1 MAQTDNV
8 FRLEDEP
15 RPAPP
20 QPPPN
25 AAINVLLLAL
35 KTLSQR
41 ALVAF
46 TKLFTL
52 LTVGAAFW
60 LWMSIPEPNTNQL
73 VSLGM
78 YAVFTLIVNWI
89 ALRRIA

>member
-8 FRLEDEP
+8 FRLEEEA

-20 QPPPN
+20 PPPQS

-41 ALVAF
+41 ALIAF

-60 LWMSIPEPNTNQL
+60 LWLSIPEPNTNQL
-73 VSLGM
+73 VWTAM
-78 YAVFTLIVNWI
+78 YALFILAANIIV
-89 ALRRIA
+89 RRR